1 MNTDSTPRKVVSQV
15 RHACDGT
22 LLHQPVRALAT
33 PRRTRERARRDTAL
47 REARSHRREAFFQSM
62 AVAVLGAL
70 AILFV
75 TALATATVSDAAGAV
90 PKLNHGLA
98 AIARFMGGL
107 VS

>member
-1 MNTDSTPRKVVSQV
+1 MNTNSTPRKVVSQI

-33 PRRTRERARRDTAL
+33 PRRTRTRARREAAL
-47 REARSHRREAFFQSM
+47 RETRRHNREAYFQSM
-62 AVAVLGAL
+62 AVVVLGAI

-75 TALATATVSDAAGAV
+75 AALVTATVSDAAGAV

-98 AIARFMGGL
+98 AIGRFMGGL
-107 VS
+107 LS